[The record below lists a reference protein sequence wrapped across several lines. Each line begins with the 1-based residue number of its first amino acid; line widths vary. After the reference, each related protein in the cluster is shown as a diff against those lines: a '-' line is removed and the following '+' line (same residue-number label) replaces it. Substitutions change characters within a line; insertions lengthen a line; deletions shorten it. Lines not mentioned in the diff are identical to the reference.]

1 LIEFCLKI
9 ENWKLKIIQGFFMAY
24 LYEKYKKEAVPAL
37 MKQFGYRNE
46 MEAPRIEKAVVNC
59 GFGRLVS
66 GKTKDEQKKIQEA
79 VVRDLS
85 QICGQRAVVTQARNS
100 ISSFK
105 IREGQN
111 IGAKVTLRRKR
122 MYDFLERVIT
132 VALPRSRDF
141 QGISSTGVDQD
152 GNLTFGVKEH
162 IAFPEVSPEKINF
175 IFSFEITVVT
185 TAKNKTEGEALFKL
199 LGFPIKTI

>member
-1 LIEFCLKI
+1 
-9 ENWKLKIIQGFFMAY
+9 
-24 LYEKYKKEAVPAL
+24 VPAM
-37 MKQFGYRNE
+37 MKQFKYRNE
-46 MEAPRIEKAVVNC
+46 MEAPRLEKVVVNC

-79 VVRDLS
+79 IARDLT
-85 QICGQRAVVTQARNS
+85 QICGQRAVVTKARNS

-105 IREGQN
+105 LREGQN
-111 IGAKVTLRRKR
+111 IGAKITLRRGR
-122 MYDFLERVIT
+122 MYDFLEKTIV

-141 QGISSTGVDQD
+141 QGIPAKGIDQD
-152 GNLTFGVKEH
+152 GNLTFGIKEH

-185 TAKNKTEGEALFKL
+185 TAKSREEGLTLFKL
-199 LGFPIKTI
+199 LGFPIKEA

>member
-1 LIEFCLKI
+1 
-9 ENWKLKIIQGFFMAY
+9 MAY
-24 LYEKYKKEAVPAL
+24 LFEKYKNEAIPAM
-37 MKQFGYRNE
+37 MKRFGYRNE

-66 GKTKDEQKKIQEA
+66 GKTKDEQKKIAQA
-79 VVRDLS
+79 VERDLT
-85 QICGQRAVVTQARNS
+85 QICGQKAVVTQAKNS

-111 IGAKVTLRRKR
+111 IGAKVTLRRAR
-122 MYDFLERVIT
+122 MYDFLERAVT

-141 QGISSTGVDQD
+141 QGIPSKGIDQD

-162 IAFPEVSPEKINF
+162 IAFPEISPEKINF

-185 TAKNKTEGEALFKL
+185 TARNREEGIALFKL
-199 LGFPIKTI
+199 LGFPIKEAQN